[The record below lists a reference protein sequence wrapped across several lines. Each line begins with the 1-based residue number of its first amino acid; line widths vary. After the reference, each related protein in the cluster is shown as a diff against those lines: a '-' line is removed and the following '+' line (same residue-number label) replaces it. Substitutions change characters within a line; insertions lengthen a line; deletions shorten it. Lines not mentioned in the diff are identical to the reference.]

1 MVGDRTWAEVLPPS
15 EHQPDQGLTGYTPNV
30 NGHTVEQAQAG
41 LNLRS
46 SQWVISSDAYI
57 DDAQGELQVVIHSMA
72 THLSPSF
79 SNSDLQRLTA
89 RHRANT
95 GLVGAGLITDTE
107 TLIRSRLG
115 VEVELKN
122 VGLHDG
128 NPSDAEG
135 DEVDL
140 ATIKT
145 IESWL
150 VRLGLPASFGLGE
163 ALLRTPVPVLG
174 SPPETWRLIAEILKD
189 RQTSPYVIAAGF
201 AAWTDRPLIF
211 LLTGSTGLVIWF
223 ARPFGETIRDHFVK
237 SLQERLERDPRL
249 HEPSEQGPTED

>member
-1 MVGDRTWAEVLPPS
+1 MAHLKR
-15 EHQPDQGLTGYTPNV
+15 QRDQSLTGYTPNV
-30 NGHTVEQAQAG
+30 NSHTVEQTQAG

-79 SNSDLQRLTA
+79 SNSDLEQIA
-89 RHRANT
+89 AHHRAHT
-95 GLVGAGLITDTE
+95 GYVGASIIANTE
-107 TLIRSRLG
+107 TLIRTRLG
-115 VEVELKN
+115 VEVKLEN

-128 NPSDAEG
+128 NQSDAEG
-135 DEVDL
+135 DEAVL
-140 ATIKT
+140 ET

-150 VRLGLPASFGLGE
+150 ARLALPVNIGLGE
-163 ALLRTPVPVLG
+163 ALLRTPVPILG

-189 RQTSPYVIAAGF
+189 RHTSPYAIAAGF

-223 ARPFGETIRDHFVK
+223 GKPFGETIRDHFVN